1 MSPGP
6 ELLLCQGGAHFECVE
21 DDAGELSFEAAE
33 SLALALA
40 FAAFAF
46 EIRACGRVAAR
57 LRDRYSVECGVDL
70 SVAAAVEPVAL
81 VLHRACFERRD
92 AAVPTESLPATG
104 HRHDAENDSEF
115 GNDP

>member
-1 MSPGP
+1 
-6 ELLLCQGGAHFECVE
+6 
-21 DDAGELSFEAAE
+21 LSFEAAE

-57 LRDRYSVECGVDL
+57 LRNRYSVECGVDL

-115 GNDP
+115 RNDP